1 MVQAVPFFK
10 NVTSSV
16 IHDIMARL
24 AQEIYLGSDFIVQMG
39 EPGRAL
45 YFVTRGM
52 CSVLIEKELVGASKR
67 ASAGGPSPGKQRR
80 DSLLKTKSLARVP
93 TQEDNNKSESRMS
106 WAEKSKRELCR
117 VKVLKE
123 GVRRAPFESA
133 LRPHVNRSS
142 AGSSDTVAASA
153 PGSQLSGM
161 RACVRCVAH
170 RPTLARCPSLTRTPL
185 HPLTW

>member
-24 AQEIYLGSDFIVQMG
+24 VQEIYLGSDFIVQMG

-52 CSVLIEKELVGASKR
+52 CSVLIEKELVAANKR
-67 ASAGGPSPGKQRR
+67 TSAGGPSPGRQRR
-80 DSLLKTKSLARVP
+80 NSLLQTKSLQCIPTGESDSRV
-93 TQEDNNKSESRMS
+93 S
-106 WAEKSKRELCR
+106 WAEQSKRELCR

-123 GVRRAPFESA
+123 GVS
-133 LRPHVNRSS
+133 
-142 AGSSDTVAASA
+142 
-153 PGSQLSGM
+153 
-161 RACVRCVAH
+161 
-170 RPTLARCPSLTRTPL
+170 
-185 HPLTW
+185 